1 MMFFKLTGYLLV
13 VCITVF
19 TTEYFDV
26 FKKDAT
32 ETYLLYEP
40 NISVDYEIL
49 KDIGRDKGVK
59 LSGAL
64 SKKEDR
70 EYKAL
75 SRLNNNNFLSSI
87 AYSCGIEIEDESVP
101 LAKYSG
107 VRRHIIYKF
116 SVITFSGPFAGKGEC
131 LLDAFNKT
139 LDVTYKQDIAKQL
152 DNISKLDIDAYGQEI
167 KLFISD
173 KKEYLE
179 VLSKLHSTDARNY
192 TFWQI
197 NQSNSY
203 ASTLAD
209 SISFSAILMI
219 LWFFIVRL
227 FKTA

>member
-1 MMFFKLTGYLLV
+1 MIFLKLACYLFV
-13 VCITVF
+13 ACVTVF
-19 TTEYFDV
+19 STEYFDV

-40 NISVDYEIL
+40 NISIDYKVL
-49 KDIGRDKGVK
+49 KEIGRDKGIK

-87 AYSCGIEIEDESVP
+87 SHSCGIEIEDESVP
-101 LAKYSG
+101 LSKYSE
-107 VRRHIIYKF
+107 VRRHMIYKF
-116 SVITFSGPFAGKGEC
+116 SVVTFRGPFAGKGSC
-131 LLDAFNKT
+131 LLNGFNKT
-139 LDVTYKQDIAKQL
+139 LDFVYKQDIAKQL
-152 DNISKLDIDAYGQEI
+152 DNISKLDIDAYGQDI

-192 TFWQI
+192 TFWQV
-197 NQSNSY
+197 NQSNPN

-209 SISFSAILMI
+209 SISFSVILMI
-219 LWFFIVRL
+219 LWVFIVRL

>member
-1 MMFFKLTGYLLV
+1 MIFFKLTGYLLV
-13 VCITVF
+13 ACITVF

-40 NISVDYEIL
+40 NISIDYKVL
-49 KDIGRDKGVK
+49 KEIGRDKGIK

-70 EYKAL
+70 EYKAI

-87 AYSCGIEIEDESVP
+87 ANSCGIKIENEFTP
-101 LAKYSG
+101 LAKYSE
-107 VRRHIIYKF
+107 VRRHTIYKF
-116 SVITFSGPFAGKGEC
+116 TVVTFSGPFAGKGEC
-131 LLDAFNKT
+131 LLDKFNET
-139 LDVTYKQDIAKQL
+139 LDLKYKEDLANQL
-152 DNISKLDIDAYGQEI
+152 DNISKLDIDTYSQDI

-179 VLSKLHSTDARNY
+179 VLSRLHSTDARNY

-197 NQSNSY
+197 NQSNPN
-203 ASTLAD
+203 ASTLSD
-209 SISFSAILMI
+209 SISFSIILMI

-227 FKTA
+227 FKAA

>member
-1 MMFFKLTGYLLV
+1 MIFFKLTGYLLIAS
-13 VCITVF
+13 ITVF

-32 ETYLLYEP
+32 ETFLLYEP
-40 NISVDYEIL
+40 NISIDYKIL
-49 KDIGRDKGVK
+49 KEIGRDKGVK

-87 AYSCGIEIEDESVP
+87 AHSCGIDIEDESTP
-101 LAKYSG
+101 LAKYSEI
-107 VRRHIIYKF
+107 RRHTIYKF
-116 SVITFSGPFAGKGEC
+116 SVIKFSGPFAGKGAC

-139 LDVTYKQDIAKQL
+139 LDFAYKQDITKRL
-152 DNISKLDIDAYGQEI
+152 DNIAKLDIDAYSQDI

-179 VLSKLHSTDARNY
+179 VLSRLHSTDARNY

-197 NQSNSY
+197 NQSNPN
-203 ASTLAD
+203 ASTLSD
-209 SISFSAILMI
+209 SISFSIILMI

-227 FKTA
+227 FKAA